1 MVLLSTPCAIVG
13 SVKVDWITPNFYEDR
28 PCPQCGSRAQPRRP
42 YVYEKEP
49 PFQAVC
55 QRCRHHTEWFP
66 TWREALR
73 AFYGEL
79 PGRFGGGRAIVC
91 HSIPE
96 GSYPLREGLEPGDVV
111 KLIDFHVGYWTVQ
124 RERDGLESV
133 VFKTNIEK
141 IVE

>member
-1 MVLLSTPCAIVG
+1 M
-13 SVKVDWITPNFYEDR
+13 KQDWITPPFYDER
-28 PCPQCGSRAQPRRP
+28 PCPQCGSTWPPKPP

-49 PFQAVC
+49 PFRAVC
-55 QRCRHHTEWFP
+55 RGCDRRTEWFP

-79 PGRFGGGRAIVC
+79 PGRGGGGRAILR

-96 GSYPLREGLEPGDVV
+96 GSYPLRDGLEPGDVV

-124 RERDGLESV
+124 RERDGLEGV
-133 VFKTNIEK
+133 VYTVNVQRATNLST
-141 IVE
+141 